1 MHILFYNKNIAYS
14 EILNKEIFLLPIFL
28 QDEKIYIYN
37 NNYFYENWNLDY
49 ESRLIEFILPLE
61 NIEVL
66 QTINLNKDNLLD
78 LNLKDLFPEYK
89 NKNLAVIIIEDTN
102 SILEKIFIKTIIMGK
117 NIDKNIQVKRLDNS
131 QQNEFYQKIIN
142 EINSELI
149 SLVKSQNLI
158 DVKTPSFLNTKF
170 LNSKNYNL
178 VELNKRIEKIDLID
192 RVFVQEF
199 NNDYVMLKIKYL
211 GKLDKVIQQ
220 LKEQSIILELIGD
233 EWRIKANL
241 MDQLVFKF
249 PFKTKYFEQDFYV
262 SSNNFSAYQ
271 LIESWPN
278 WPGKWLNIF
287 GPMGSGK
294 THLSKILEKK
304 IKRVMIIDE
313 TKINNKVIQN
323 LNSFDC
329 LIIDAFSNKIE
340 ENLLY
345 SILNQTKQLDSFML
359 INSKFP
365 LKKFEFKLPDLR
377 SRINSFNFIGID
389 LPTDDLLKVIISKSF
404 SDKQINL
411 NPKITEYIIKNVERS
426 YEKMFKFLSDLDKMS
441 LSSGKSININLIKKV
456 LNQ

>member
-1 MHILFYNKNIAYS
+1 MN
-14 EILNKEIFLLPIFL
+14 
-28 QDEKIYIYN
+28 
-37 NNYFYENWNLDY
+37 
-49 ESRLIEFILPLE
+49 
-61 NIEVL
+61 
-66 QTINLNKDNLLD
+66 
-78 LNLKDLFPEYK
+78 
-89 NKNLAVIIIEDTN
+89 
-102 SILEKIFIKTIIMGK
+102 
-117 NIDKNIQVKRLDNS
+117 
-131 QQNEFYQKIIN
+131 
-142 EINSELI
+142 
-149 SLVKSQNLI
+149 
-158 DVKTPSFLNTKF
+158 
-170 LNSKNYNL
+170 
-178 VELNKRIEKIDLID
+178 
-192 RVFVQEF
+192 
-199 NNDYVMLKIKYL
+199 
-211 GKLDKVIQQ
+211 
-220 LKEQSIILELIGD
+220 
-233 EWRIKANL
+233 
-241 MDQLVFKF
+241 QLVFKF

-287 GPMGSGK
+287 GPIGSGK

-304 IKRVMIIDE
+304 IKRVVIIDE
-313 TKINNKVIQN
+313 TKINDKIIQN

-329 LIIDAFSNKIE
+329 LIIDDFSNKIE

-345 SILNQTKQLDSFML
+345 SILNQTKQIDSFMV
-359 INSKFP
+359 INSKSP

-426 YEKMFKFLSDLDKMS
+426 YEKMFKFLGDLDKMS